1 MHKDKEVSAMVEQ
14 TIRTVGVIGAG
25 TMGSGIAQVFAQAG
39 HQVILVDVA
48 QEALDRSLA
57 NIRRSLEKFVA
68 KGKVDG
74 AAAEAALAR
83 VHPTTDLGAVAN
95 ADFVVEAVV
104 ENADLKKQVFG
115 DLDRLTRPEVVLT
128 SNTSSISITEIAS
141 ATRRPSQV
149 MGMHFM
155 NPVPLVPLVEL
166 VRGLQTAETTVELV
180 RDLALRLGKTPV
192 LVNDSPG
199 FVANRI
205 LLPMI
210 NEAIYCLMEG
220 VADAESIDAVMK
232 LGMSHPMGPLALADL
247 IGLDVCLYILEVMHK
262 DLGDPKYRPCP
273 LLRKMVAA
281 GRLGRKTG
289 RGFYEYAA

>member
-1 MHKDKEVSAMVEQ
+1 MAERVVRS
-14 TIRTVGVIGAG
+14 VGVVGAG

-39 HQVILVDVA
+39 HEVFLVDVA
-48 QEALDRSLA
+48 QEALDRGLA

-68 KGKVDG
+68 KGKMDQ
-74 AAAEAALAR
+74 AAADAALAR
-83 VHPTTDLGAVAN
+83 LHPSTDLAAVAD

-104 ENADLKKQVFG
+104 ENADLKKQVFRE
-115 DLDRLTRPEVVLT
+115 LDRLTRPEVVLV
-128 SNTSSISITEIAS
+128 SNTSSISITEIAA
-141 ATRRPSQV
+141 ATNRPAQV

-155 NPVPLVPLVEL
+155 NPVPLMTLVEL
-166 VRGLQTAETTVELV
+166 VRGLETSNTTVELV
-180 RDLALRLGKTPV
+180 RDLTLRLGKTPV

-199 FVANRI
+199 FVSNRI

-220 VADAESIDAVMK
+220 VADAEAIDTVMK

-247 IGLDVCLYILEVMHK
+247 IGLDVCLYILEVLHK

-281 GRLGRKTG
+281 GHLGRKTG
-289 RGFYEYAA
+289 RGFYTYAT